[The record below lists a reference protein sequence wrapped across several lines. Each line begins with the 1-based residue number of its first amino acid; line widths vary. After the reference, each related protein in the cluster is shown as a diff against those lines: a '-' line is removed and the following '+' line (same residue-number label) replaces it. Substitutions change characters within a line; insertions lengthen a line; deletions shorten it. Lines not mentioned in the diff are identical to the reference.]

1 MKRIDDNGLSGAE
14 VFFILF
20 IVLLILVTRVMVYAL
35 LEMGPQE
42 KPDFVIEDV
51 YLEEKADGMKANIYV
66 TNLGKTDGKGDLEWE
81 VTKENRLLDNGTNV
95 FNLDGRTTQKLQID
109 FDNDGNR
116 VFELELEVTHDGESM
131 DSYSKKIF
139 L

>member
-20 IVLLILVTRVMVYAL
+20 IVLLILVTGVMVYAL